1 MKQLIAKS
9 IGSSINLVSY
19 FSPRTAGHI
28 ALHLFS
34 SPRKIKFK
42 EPEKDFLDTA
52 FLEDIDFENLR
63 ISTYRWIGKKETILL
78 AHGWESNAF
87 RWKPL
92 IEQLKALDYNV
103 IALDAPAHGN
113 SSGKLFN
120 AILYADCIHVVAQKF
135 KANIIIGHSV
145 GGMATAFSHSKYQ
158 LPTVKKLVFLGAP
171 SNFVGVFA
179 RYVDMM
185 GYNSRLSKTMNEL
198 ILERFNQTPEHFNAA
213 RFLKDTEID
222 GLIIHDELDK
232 IIPFNDAEDFN
243 NFFKKAKL
251 IATQGFGHGL
261 KSDEVNTYILDFI
274 ND

>member
-19 FSPRTAGHI
+19 FSPRTAGI
-28 ALHLFS
+28 LAIKLFS
-34 SPRKIKFK
+34 SPRKIKLK
-42 EPEKDFLDTA
+42 EQEKDFLDTA
-52 FLEDIDFENLR
+52 FKEEINYDNIS
-63 ISTYRWIGKKETILL
+63 ISTYRWLGKKETILL
-78 AHGWESNAF
+78 AHGWESNSF
-87 RWKPL
+87 RWKVL
-92 IEQLKALDYNV
+92 IEQFTALDYNV

-120 AILYADCIHVVAQKF
+120 AILYSECINVVAQKF

-158 LPTVKKLVFLGAP
+158 LSSVNKLVFLGAP

-179 RYVDMM
+179 RYINMM
-185 GYNSRLSKTMNEL
+185 GYNTRLSKAMNEL
-198 ILERFNQTPEHFNAA
+198 ILERFNQKPEHFNAA

-232 IIPFNDAEDFN
+232 VIPFNDAEDFKD
-243 NFFKKAKL
+243 FFKKAKL

-261 KSDEVNTYILDFI
+261 KSEEVNNYILDFI